1 MKIGFRKNAAA
12 FLLLASSN
20 VHAQP
25 ESGPSARS
33 ASTATSIA
41 TSTATPATTVLD
53 PVVVTATRLD
63 TEILD
68 TPASISV
75 VEGYDLRRDQP
86 QINLSEGLSG
96 VPGLQIQNR
105 QNYAQDLQIS
115 IRGFGARSTF
125 GVRGVRLYVDGI
137 PATMPDGQGQTS
149 NIDIA
154 SIESVEVLRG
164 PFSAQY
170 GNASGGVMV
179 INTERGEDPPSLSS
193 DFSAGSYGTYRYGLK
208 ASGVLDLDKTEMDY
222 LLSANRFTTQGYR
235 DHSGARKNLFN
246 AKLGFD
252 FASGNRLTLVAN
264 HVDLTADDPLG
275 LTRQDFEQNPRS
287 VVPNALAYNTRKTV
301 RQTQGGLRYEHT
313 LNADNELTAQVYAG
327 RRHTVQYLAIPDFV
341 QQNLLQAGGVIDLT
355 RDYYGTDLRLTTQL
369 SLANRP
375 FTLIAGVAYDAMKEG
390 RKGYRNYIDT
400 PQGRKL
406 GVQGELRRNE
416 RNTVWNLDPYIQ
428 TSWEFAPRFTLDLG
442 ARYSTVHFDSA
453 DRFIQ
458 GINGDDSGSARYQAF
473 SPMGSLAY
481 AVSNNTQVYVSA
493 GRGFET
499 PTFNELSYRTDG
511 GAGLNFGLQP
521 AYSTTFEVGFK
532 TMPTDSSLLTAS
544 VFQTRTRDEIV
555 SAGPPVPPGGNREL
569 SGRTSYQN
577 AGRTKRTGFELA
589 YTNEW
594 GRHWRADVAYTWL
607 NARYQ
612 DDCVSGPCAN
622 PAQPA
627 QYLQAGN
634 RIPGIAEH
642 AVFAALGWAPP
653 TGWRAGVEGRFLSNI
668 AVNDGNT
675 ESAPSYAV
683 FALSTG
689 YTWLAGPW
697 EVSAFA
703 RVDNVF
709 DKDYAGSVI
718 VNEGVGRYYEPAPGR
733 NWTAGVQAR
742 FMF

>member
-1 MKIGFRKNAAA
+1 MKIYRILATA
-12 FLLLASSN
+12 FLL
-20 VHAQP
+20 HA
-25 ESGPSARS
+25 G
-33 ASTATSIA
+33 SIA
-41 TSTATPATTVLD
+41 QAQAPAQTQSTSATVLA
-53 PVVVTATRLD
+53 PVVVTATRLE

-86 QINLSEGLSG
+86 QINLSEGLLG

-105 QNYAQDLQIS
+105 QNYAQDLQVS

-164 PFSAQY
+164 PFSALY

-179 INTERGEDPPSLSS
+179 INTERGEYPPSISG

-208 ASGVLDLDKTEMDY
+208 AGGMLDLDETEMDY

-301 RQTQGGLRYEHT
+301 RQTQGGLRYEHQ
-313 LNADNELTAQVYAG
+313 LNADNELTALVYAG

-341 QQNLLQAGGVIDLT
+341 QQNPLQAGGVIDLT
-355 RDYYGTDLRLTTQL
+355 RDYYGTDLRWTTQF

-375 FTLIAGVAYDAMKEG
+375 FTVITGVAYDVMKEG

-400 PQGRKL
+400 PQGRQL
-406 GVQGELRRNE
+406 GVQGALRRDE

-442 ARYSTVHFDSA
+442 ARYSTVNFESA

-458 GINGDDSGSARYQAF
+458 GANGDDSGSALYQAF
-473 SPMGSLAY
+473 SPVGSLAY
-481 AVSNNTQVYVSA
+481 ALSNNTQVYVSA

-532 TMPTDSSLLTAS
+532 TMPTESSLLTAA

-555 SAGPPVPPGGNREL
+555 SAGSVN
-569 SGRTSYQN
+569 GRTSYQN

-589 YTNEW
+589 YMNEW

-612 DDCVSGPCAN
+612 DDCVSGPCSN
-622 PAQPA
+622 PTQPA

-642 AVFAALGWAPP
+642 AVFAALGWVPP

-668 AVNDGNT
+668 EVNDGNT

-703 RVDNVF
+703 RVDNLF

-718 VNEGVGRYYEPAPGR
+718 VNEGNGRYYEPAPGR